1 MRIVQTVFGVFHHF
15 ELARELE
22 RRGHL
27 EAIYSTWPWMRLKRE
42 GLPRHRVRTF
52 PSIHMAEMALN
63 RSPLR
68 NEWLSDELGYLNALA
83 FDEWTAHQLA
93 KSDPQPDALI
103 GISGSSLKTGR
114 QLQGRG
120 GVFVCDRGSS
130 HQRYQQL
137 ILTDEYRRWDI
148 DKRVSDP
155 RDTAREEEL
164 YAMADAITVPSSF
177 SAQSF
182 AEMGVPAEKVHLIPY
197 GVMLDRFRRTTP
209 PPSISERFEVIF
221 AGQVSVRKGVPY
233 LLEAF
238 ARVRHPNKRLRLM
251 GSLEPELKSILH
263 RLPAASVEFAGS
275 VSPEAL
281 ASIMGSS
288 HVLVLP
294 SIEDG
299 FGLVMGQAMA
309 CGCPV
314 IASTNTGGSDLFTDG
329 AEGFIV
335 PIRDAAAIA
344 DRLQNLIDTP
354 GLQQQLST
362 AALARVQRLGGWKQ
376 YGDQWEALLHRLT
389 GH

>member
-22 RRGHL
+22 QRGHL
-27 EAIYSTWPWMRLKRE
+27 QTIYSTWPWLRLKRE

-52 PSIHMAEMALN
+52 PAIHTLEMMLN

-68 NEWLSDELGYLNALA
+68 NDWVSDQLGYLNALA
-83 FDEWTAHQLA
+83 FDEWTAHQLS
-93 KSDPQPDALI
+93 KSPRPDALI
-103 GISGSSLKTGR
+103 GISGSSLKTGL
-114 QLQGRG
+114 QLQRSG
-120 GVFVCDRGSS
+120 GVFICDRGSS
-130 HQRYQQL
+130 HQRYQEQ
-137 ILTDEYRRWDI
+137 ILTDEYRRWGI
-148 DKRVSDP
+148 RKAISDP

-182 AEMGVPAEKVHLIPY
+182 AQMGVSMDKVHLIHY
-197 GVMLDRFRRTTP
+197 GVKLDKFRRTIP
-209 PPSISERFEVIF
+209 PPEVHERFEVIF
-221 AGQVSVRKGVPY
+221 AGQVSLRKGVPY

-238 ARVRHPNKRLRLM
+238 ARVRHPNKRLRIM
-251 GSLEPELKSILH
+251 GWIEPELKGLLP
-263 RLPAASVEFAGS
+263 RLPTESVEFLGS
-275 VSPEAL
+275 VSPDAL

-288 HVLVLP
+288 HALVLP

-314 IASTNTGGSDLFTDG
+314 LASTNTGGSDLFTDG
-329 AEGFIV
+329 TEGFIV
-335 PIRDAAAIA
+335 PIRDAPAIA

-354 GLQQQLST
+354 NLQSRLSE
-362 AALARVQRLGGWKQ
+362 AALARVQSLGGWKQ
-376 YGDQWEALLHRLT
+376 YGDQWETLLHQLT
-389 GH
+389 GK